1 MSPTKLQSEAPPDTL
16 YEQVLLSL
24 QSTKPVAED
33 LVVPVQHIMSAQYF
47 GLEEEKS
54 PTFEALA

>member
-1 MSPTKLQSEAPPDTL
+1 MSPTKLQALPETL

-24 QSTKPVAED
+24 QSTKPVAEEM
-33 LVVPVQHIMSAQYF
+33 VPVQHIMSAQYF

>member
-1 MSPTKLQSEAPPDTL
+1 MSPTKQQKEALP

-24 QSTKPVAED
+24 QSTKPVAEET
-33 LVVPVQHIMSAQYF
+33 VPVEHIMSAQYF

>member
-1 MSPTKLQSEAPPDTL
+1 MSPSKLQALPETL

-24 QSTKPVAED
+24 QSTKPVAEEM
-33 LVVPVQHIMSAQYF
+33 VPVQHIMSAQYF